1 MPLKL
6 WVSIVQQLSTLEI
19 AHQNYLNLTSSPC
32 ATGHSMSSPR
42 SKKHFVVCLELAA
55 NKIFQF
61 DAKKYVTYILIIQSK
76 GFQLKGKS
84 DEISLNHGFYI

>member
-1 MPLKL
+1 MRHGSLN
-6 WVSIVQQLSTLEI
+6 VQPQTKQHLFFT
-19 AHQNYLNLTSSPC
+19 
-32 ATGHSMSSPR
+32 R

-61 DAKKYVTYILIIQSK
+61 DAKKYVTYILLWLNN
-76 GFQLKGKS
+76 GFQVKGKS